1 MANLVDYATD
11 RGVALIT
18 LSDPPVNAFT
28 HEMIKDL
35 DECITDARFDED
47 VQVIVIAGR
56 GDHCFSAGANVAM
69 LREVDPSFRCNF
81 FQHASEVLQRVENT
95 PKLVVA
101 ALNGHAAGLGFEL
114 ALAAD
119 LRVARKGEGTLS
131 LPEIDNGFL
140 PGAGGVQRLARF
152 LGKGRAMQLLIE
164 GMRFGFEHAQ
174 TLGLVSHVWQC
185 ETGAEFLDQAVSYGR
200 RFALPN
206 RPTLAIAKLK
216 RAIQAAFD
224 MPLEH
229 ALALE
234 REMQCQL
241 VGSNDFGEALQAW
254 LDKRTT
260 TFQGR

>member
-1 MANLVDYATD
+1 MANLVEYTTD

-35 DECITDARFDED
+35 DESITDARFDED

-56 GDHCFSAGANVAM
+56 GDHCFSAGANIAM
-69 LREVDPSFRCNF
+69 LREVDAAFRCNF
-81 FQHASEVLQRVENT
+81 FQHASEVFLRLETTQ
-95 PKLVVA
+95 KLVIA
-101 ALNGHAAGLGFEL
+101 GLNGHASGLGFEL
-114 ALAAD
+114 ALASD

-131 LPEIDNGFL
+131 LPQIDYGIL

-152 LGKGRAMQLLIE
+152 VGKGRAMQLLVE
-164 GMRFGFEHAQ
+164 GMRVGFEHAQ
-174 TLGLVSHVWQC
+174 TLGLVNHLWEC
-185 ETGAEFLDQAVSYGR
+185 ESAADFLEQAVTYAR

-206 RPTLAIAKLK
+206 RPSLAIAKLK
-216 RAIQAAFD
+216 RAIQASFD

-241 VGSNDFGEALQAW
+241 VASNDFSEALQAW
-254 LDKRTT
+254 LDKRST